1 MANSPGTGSSSTRWP
16 SSDLDA
22 RRKST
27 RWPTHQ
33 APAAAQPGG
42 QLTRHRQQ
50 FDQVAKFRSGRQ
62 KEINQ
67 VANSPGTGSSS
78 TRWPTHQA
86 PAAVRP
92 GSQVQIWTPEGNQPG
107 GQLTRHRQQLDQ
119 VAHFVRTKSGD
130 AMRNLGSNPP

>member
-1 MANSPGTGSSSTRWP
+1 RHRQQFDQVAKFRSGRQKEINQVANSPGTGSSSTRWP

-78 TRWPTHQA
+78 TR
-86 PAAVRP
+86 
-92 GSQVQIWTPEGNQPG
+92 
-107 GQLTRHRQQLDQ
+107 
-119 VAHFVRTKSGD
+119 
-130 AMRNLGSNPP
+130 

>member
-1 MANSPGTGSSSTRWP
+1 
-16 SSDLDA
+16 
-22 RRKST
+22 
-27 RWPTHQ
+27 
-33 APAAAQPGG
+33 G

-50 FDQVAKFRSGRQ
+50 LDQVAKFRSGRQ

-119 VAHFVRTKSGD
+119 VAKFRSGRQKEINQV
-130 AMRNLGSNPP
+130 ANSPGTGSSS